1 MKKIKNQGGICMKKW
16 LSILLVMLLVLSL
29 GLTACSKPADA
40 PEAEEA
46 AEGTTDEDVIK
57 IGVFEPI
64 TGANAAG
71 GALEVEGAKLANE
84 LYPEVLGKKV
94 ELVIA
99 DNKSDV
105 VEAASAAARLV
116 ERDKVTAIIGS
127 WGSGLSI
134 AAGDIVRD
142 AKVPAVSA
150 SATNP
155 LVTEGN
161 DYYFRVCFIDPFQGT
176 VMANYAFNNLG
187 AKKAAIVQ
195 EVSNDYAIGL
205 AKFFTDA
212 FVELTGDE
220 NAIVEVAN
228 YQTGDQDFSSQ
239 LLNINTKNPDV
250 IFAPG
255 NFTESALVIQ
265 QARQLGIEVPI
276 IGGDTW
282 ETPEFIDIGQEFVE
296 GAVLSTFFTSETPIT
311 AESEIFLDAYRSK
324 YSKEPAA
331 VTALGYDAYIL
342 ILDAITRANST
353 DPVAIRD
360 EIAKTE
366 GFEGAAGIITLDA
379 NGDAVKD
386 AVLKVVKDGEFTYLD
401 TVKPY

>member
-1 MKKIKNQGGICMKKW
+1 MKKW

-29 GLTACSKPADA
+29 ALTGCSSNESAGGSTDG
-40 PEAEEA
+40 ET
-46 AEGTTDEDVIK
+46 EGEVALDDSVIR
-57 IGVFEPI
+57 IGIFEPI

-71 GALEVEGAKLANE
+71 GELEAEGIKLANE

-116 ERDKVTAIIGS
+116 DRDKVTAIIGS
-127 WGSGLSI
+127 WGSSNSI

-142 AKVPAVSA
+142 AKIPTVAP

-155 LVTEGN
+155 LVTQGN

-176 VMANYAFNNLG
+176 VMANYAFNSLG

-195 EVSNDYAIGL
+195 EVSNDYAVGL
-205 AKFFTDA
+205 AKFFTDS
-212 FVELTGDE
+212 FKELTGDAD
-220 NAIVEVAN
+220 AIVEVAN
-228 YQTGDQDFSSQ
+228 YQTGDTDFSSQ
-239 LLNINTKNPDV
+239 LLNISAKNPDV

-255 NFTESALVIQ
+255 NFTESAMIIK
-265 QARQLGIEVPI
+265 QARQLGITVPI

-282 ETPEFIDIGQEFVE
+282 ETPEFIEIGQEHVE
-296 GAVLSTFFTSETPIT
+296 GAVLSTFFTSEIPIT
-311 AESEIFLDAYRSK
+311 KESEKFLEAYRNK
-324 YSKEPAA
+324 FNREPAA

-342 ILDAITRANST
+342 ILDAIERAGST

-360 EIAKTE
+360 EIAKTQ
-366 GFEGAAGIITLDA
+366 GFEGAAGIITLDE
-379 NGDAVKD
+379 NGDAVKN
-386 AVLKVVKDGEFTYLD
+386 AVIKTVKDGEFTYLE
-401 TVKPY
+401 TIEPY